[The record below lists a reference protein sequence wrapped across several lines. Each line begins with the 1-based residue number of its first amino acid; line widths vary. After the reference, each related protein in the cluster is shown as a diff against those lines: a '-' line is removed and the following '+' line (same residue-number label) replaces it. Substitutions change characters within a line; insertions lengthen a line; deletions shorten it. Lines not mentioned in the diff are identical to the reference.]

1 MNYKQALEELYAIKE
16 WKFKLGL
23 KNMRILLKKLGN
35 PEKKL
40 KCIHVTGTNGKGSVC
55 AMISSVLMDAGYK
68 VGMYTSPHL
77 KKFNERIRINNKL
90 ISDKD
95 ATEYYLRVKK
105 YVVNQSFF
113 EITTAMAFLYFYE
126 KKVDFAVLEVGMGGR
141 LDSTNVITPLISIIT
156 NIGYEH
162 TNRLGKTLGKIAHE
176 KSGIIKNNIPVV
188 TGTTGVALQ
197 TIKRIAN
204 KKNSELY
211 AINNKKIIKKRFD
224 KKGNIWHFDFDN
236 YGDLTLDNLK
246 GEFQIKNAI
255 IAIKTLE
262 ILNNNNKIEINNKN
276 IRNGLKKAEW
286 AGRFQFLGK
295 NILIDCAHNPHGFN
309 TLFKELRYIHYN
321 KLILVAGFSKGKDVG
336 KISRIIKANK
346 KIKKIILTEADN
358 ERAMP
363 IREAAGYFNKKAVI
377 KNNSKNALE
386 YAEKIAKKND
396 LVLVCGSIYMVG
408 ELIK

>member
-1 MNYKQALEELYAIKE
+1 
-16 WKFKLGL
+16 
-23 KNMRILLKKLGN
+23 MRILLKKLGN

-156 NIGYEH
+156 NVGYEH